1 MLNPKRSLADIA
13 VETGFADQPHFT
25 RAFSKAVGMTPGAW
39 RRTVA

>member
-1 MLNPKRSLADIA
+1 MLNPHKSLAEVA

-25 RAFSKAVGMTPGAW
+25 RIFSKAVGVSPGAW